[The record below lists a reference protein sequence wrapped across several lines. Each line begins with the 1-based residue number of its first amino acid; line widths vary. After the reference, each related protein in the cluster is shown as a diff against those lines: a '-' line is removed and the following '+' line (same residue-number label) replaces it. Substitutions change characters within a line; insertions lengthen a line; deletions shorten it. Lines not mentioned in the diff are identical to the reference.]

1 MELWDLYTENREKT
15 GKTMVR
21 GEKQPNGYYRLIV
34 HICIFND
41 ECKMLIQQ
49 RQPFKDGWSG
59 MWDLTVG
66 GSVVA
71 GENTQLAAERELY
84 EEIGY
89 SHSFKGISPNITLTS
104 GKVIGDTYLLNSNV
118 DISSLK
124 LQYEEVKAV
133 KWATLDEILKMIDD
147 GEFIPYH
154 KSFVE
159 LLFYLKDNRVIRTS
173 KDKTANN

>member
-66 GSVVA
+66 GSVIA
-71 GENTQLAAERELY
+71 GETTQMAAQRELP
-84 EEIGY
+84 
-89 SHSFKGISPNITLTS
+89 GIQCCSPGGGNGRS
-104 GKVIGDTYLLNSNV
+104 PQYL
-118 DISSLK
+118 
-124 LQYEEVKAV
+124 
-133 KWATLDEILKMIDD
+133 
-147 GEFIPYH
+147 PYYH
-154 KSFVE
+154 
-159 LLFYLKDNRVIRTS
+159 
-173 KDKTANN
+173 